1 MGFDVGVVPF
11 NPDGWGPPDAPG
23 AAPLLGGAVATASIP
38 FAPFSRSDKLGRIA
52 DWTRNP
58 GHPGAHG
65 HHAAAASRDSVF
77 DFSSADDSLA
87 AAAEDSS
94 FSLVDA
100 KPPPKHPRF
109 GPKWRFNQRPQLPQ
123 RRDEEVEAKRREA
136 EKERARR
143 ERHYQNHRSHHH
155 QGFRG
160 NQQSSAKP
168 SVDIQPDWTILE
180 QIPFAN
186 FTKLSFAVNDQPED
200 LLVCGAVDSYDRAYD
215 RVNPKTARRLERF
228 KNRQFFKITTTDDPI
243 IRRLAEEDKAT
254 VFATDAIL
262 AALMCTPR
270 SILSWDIVVQRVGNK
285 LFFDK
290 REGSQLDLL
299 TVNETAQEQLPEN
312 KDDINSAPALAVE
325 ATYIN
330 QNFSQQVLV
339 RDGEKVTFDEPNP
352 FASENE
358 EAAPVCYRYRRWKLD
373 DDISIIARCEVHA
386 AGVDP
391 SGARQFLTLNA
402 LNEFDPKITGVDWK
416 QKLES
421 QRGAVLATELKN
433 NANKL
438 ARWTAQALLSGAD
451 MMKLGYVS
459 RVHPRDHFNHSIL
472 TVMGYKPRDF
482 ATQINLNTANM
493 WGIVKSIVDICMKFE
508 EGKYVL
514 VKDPAKPQMRI
525 YQVPNDAFENDY
537 VEEPLPEE
545 EQVRPA
551 TDDVD
556 ATAQEMDAAAEA
568 EANKATT
575 QGGDGEK
582 TADAAAA

>member
-1 MGFDVGVVPF
+1 M
-11 NPDGWGPPDAPG
+11 
-23 AAPLLGGAVATASIP
+23 
-38 FAPFSRSDKLGRIA
+38 
-52 DWTRNP
+52 
-58 GHPGAHG
+58 HP
-65 HHAAAASRDSVF
+65 AASRDSVF
-77 DFSSADDSLA
+77 DFTSADDSLA

-94 FSLVDA
+94 FHLVDA
-100 KPPPKHPRF
+100 KPPPRHPRF

-160 NQQSSAKP
+160 NQSSSAKP
-168 SVDIQPDWTILE
+168 SVDIQPDWTMRE

-186 FTKLSFAVNDQPED
+186 FTKLSFTVNDQPED
-200 LLVCGAVDSYDRAYD
+200 LLVCGAVEFYDRAYD
-215 RVNPKTARRLERF
+215 RVNPKAARRLERF
-228 KNRQFFKITTTDDPI
+228 KSRNFFKVTTTDDPV

-290 REGSQLDLL
+290 RDGSQLDLL

-312 KDDINSAPALAVE
+312 KDDINSAHALAVE

-339 RDGEKVTFDEPNP
+339 HEGEKVTFDEPNP
-352 FASENE
+352 FASEGE
-358 EAAPVCYRYRRWKLD
+358 DAASNGYRYRRWKLD
-373 DDISIIARCEVHA
+373 EEISIIARCEVHA
-386 AGVDP
+386 ASADA
-391 SGARQFLTLNA
+391 SGGRQFFTLNA
-402 LNEFDPKITGVDWK
+402 LNEFDPKITGVDWR
-416 QKLES
+416 QKLET

-438 ARWTAQALLSGAD
+438 ARWTCQALLSGAD

-459 RVHPRDHFNHSIL
+459 RVHPRDHYNHSIL

-482 ATQINLNTANM
+482 AAQINLNTANM

-514 VKDPAKPQMRI
+514 VKDPAKPQVRI
-525 YQVPNDAFENDY
+525 YSVPNDAFENDY

-545 EQVRPA
+545 EQVRLP

-556 ATAQEMDAAAEA
+556 ATAEEMDAAAEA
-568 EANKATT
+568 EANKAAT
-575 QGGDGEK
+575 GGVGEK
-582 TADAAAA
+582 NAEATVA

>member
-109 GPKWRFNQRPQLPQ
+109 GPKWRFNQRPQL
-123 RRDEEVEAKRREA
+123 
-136 EKERARR
+136 
-143 ERHYQNHRSHHH
+143 
-155 QGFRG
+155 
-160 NQQSSAKP
+160 
-168 SVDIQPDWTILE
+168 
-180 QIPFAN
+180 
-186 FTKLSFAVNDQPED
+186 
-200 LLVCGAVDSYDRAYD
+200 VCGAVDSYDRTYD

-545 EQVRPA
+545 EQIRPA

-568 EANKATT
+568 EASKATT

-582 TADAAAA
+582 SADVAAA